1 MVGIHQPSQCALRHT
16 LGVYLN
22 TFPRTPLERIR
33 FLFFNK
39 PNPFNRLHVLTW
51 KSTILQQKIMFPSP
65 PLYTSAAQEGI
76 PFHGYY
82 NNDNVNAIANNNVN
96 ATSTTATTKSEA
108 IIQAQPDEERGIR
121 APEISS
127 QQQQRRKRLLLA
139 LKLILILCTIVLIVY
154 AVGCGLTRLGRYG
167 MRAKESWFR
176 HDCTATGGR
185 VEVKRHRIPGW
196 GVGQI
201 DCLYGEGEGEIGSYA
216 RANRTLEMERGQVI
230 WWR

>member
-1 MVGIHQPSQCALRHT
+1 M
-16 LGVYLN
+16 
-22 TFPRTPLERIR
+22 
-33 FLFFNK
+33 
-39 PNPFNRLHVLTW
+39 
-51 KSTILQQKIMFPSP
+51 MFPSP
-65 PLYTSAAQEGI
+65 PLYTSAVVAQEGI

-82 NNDNVNAIANNNVN
+82 NNDNVNVN
-96 ATSTTATTKSEA
+96 ANANATATTTTTTTTKPEA
-108 IIQAQPDEERGIR
+108 TTTPFQTDSKRGITT
-121 APEISS
+121 ASIST
-127 QQQQRRKRLLLA
+127 QQRKRLLLA

-185 VEVKRHRIPGW
+185 IEVKQHRIPGW
-196 GVGQI
+196 GVGQF

>member
-1 MVGIHQPSQCALRHT
+1 
-16 LGVYLN
+16 
-22 TFPRTPLERIR
+22 
-33 FLFFNK
+33 
-39 PNPFNRLHVLTW
+39 
-51 KSTILQQKIMFPSP
+51 MFPSP
-65 PLYTSAAQEGI
+65 PLYTSAVVAQEGI

-82 NNDNVNAIANNNVN
+82 NNDNVNVNANVN
-96 ATSTTATTKSEA
+96 ANATAITTTTTTKPEATTTPFQTDS
-108 IIQAQPDEERGIR
+108 ERGIIT
-121 APEISS
+121 ASISN
-127 QQQQRRKRLLLA
+127 QQRKRLLLA
-139 LKLILILCTIVLIVY
+139 LKLIIILCVLVLVVY
-154 AVGCGLTRLGRYG
+154 AVGCGMTSLSRYG

-185 VEVKRHRIPGW
+185 IEVKRHRIPGW

>member
-1 MVGIHQPSQCALRHT
+1 
-16 LGVYLN
+16 
-22 TFPRTPLERIR
+22 
-33 FLFFNK
+33 
-39 PNPFNRLHVLTW
+39 
-51 KSTILQQKIMFPSP
+51 MFPSP
-65 PLYTSAAQEGI
+65 PLYTSAVVAQEGI

-82 NNDNVNAIANNNVN
+82 NNFNVNVNNNAN
-96 ATSTTATTKSEA
+96 ATATTTTTKPEA
-108 IIQAQPDEERGIR
+108 TTTPFQTDSERGIIT
-121 APEISS
+121 ASIST
-127 QQQQRRKRLLLA
+127 QQRKRKRLLLA
-139 LKLILILCTIVLIVY
+139 LKLIIILCTIVLIVY
-154 AVGCGLTRLGRYG
+154 AVGCGMTSLGRYG
-167 MRAKESWFR
+167 MRSKESWFR